1 MSSVARDVC
10 AGAAAGLVATAPMTA
25 VLEGVRRILPP
36 HMRDPLPPR
45 QITERAAEA
54 AGVAVDMTEG
64 EKDAAAAASHFAFG
78 AGAGALYG
86 ALAPHLP
93 GGPITGGIGYGL
105 AVWAGSYLGWLPAA
119 GLYKRPEHE
128 PDGRHADLILS
139 HVVWGAVLGLLHHQL
154 AGPTDGR
161 ADRGRLPAQ
170 EVLAAARATGV

>member
-10 AGAAAGLVATAPMTA
+10 AGAAAGLAATVPMTA
-25 VLEGVRRILPP
+25 VMEGVRRILPP
-36 HMRDPLPPR
+36 HEQDPLPPR

-54 AGVAVDMTEG
+54 AGVADDMTEG

-86 ALAPHLP
+86 LLAPHLP
-93 GGPITGGIGYGL
+93 RGTAGGVAYGL

-128 PDGRHADLILS
+128 PAGRHADLILS
-139 HVVWGAVLGLLHHQL
+139 HIVWGVALGLLHEQF
-154 AGPTDGR
+154 
-161 ADRGRLPAQ
+161 RGRDRRPARLSSP